1 MIKNLKTLRGKK
13 DISQKQLAEEIS
25 VSQQSINKYEN
36 HDVEPDINILIR
48 MADFFDVS
56 VDYLIGNTDV
66 DRKVERVEP
75 YDLNAEEAALI
86 EDYRSLRKSEKASIR
101 SVIENFKAK

>member
-75 YDLNAEEAALI
+75 YDLNAEEASLI